1 MYIYVNTTEAALQ
14 ENFTKLFELQERIRN
29 GTGQNR
35 LMPGGG
41 AHRLHI
47 IWKNKR
53 SNTNHVKSSP
63 RLPKAQKSRDADWI
77 FIPQKPS
84 LFLLSCSHSLQTTWM
99 GQRSTPLTPLCVC
112 SWKGSAAL
120 RRWRNA
126 EKPAYWSD
134 WSGSPWRSTTRYG
147 EGECERRA
155 TENLRWSR
163 VWMSHW
169 LHLSVLKVLDDSHC
183 DEEPGGGPASPG
195 AADEGG
201 CLRQP

>member
-1 MYIYVNTTEAALQ
+1 MCRCLQGRIIRSTPCPKALPA
-14 ENFTKLFELQERIRN
+14 TCTSMSTLQRRRCRRTSPSCLSSRSAFAMGQVRTDWCQGGSERV
-29 GTGQNR
+29 R
-35 LMPGGG
+35 LD
-41 AHRLHI
+41 I

-99 GQRSTPLTPLCVC
+99 GQRSTPPTPLCVC
-112 SWKGSAAL
+112 SWKGSAAW

-147 EGECERRA
+147 EGECRRHRKPP
-155 TENLRWSR
+155 LKPR
-163 VWMSHW
+163 VNVS
-169 LHLSVLKVLDDSHC
+169 LTSSLC
-183 DEEPGGGPASPG
+183 P
-195 AADEGG
+195 
-201 CLRQP
+201 